1 MKKHMDIERGEELG
15 LLIQSAYHEM
25 NVQIETFTFLQMYYN
40 IKIRLES
47 NAFQVQWLP
56 VALRVKPGSFP

>member
-1 MKKHMDIERGEELG
+1 MKKHMDIERGEELR

-25 NVQIETFTFLQMYYN
+25 NVQIETFTFLQIYYN
-40 IKIRLES
+40 IKIQLES

-56 VALRVKPGSFP
+56 VALRVKVSSFP